1 MTPAIPLATATRAG
15 LMSPGDKALLQAA
28 GRAPTPAALA
38 TLAQGAAGSQTQFG
52 ILEDL
57 VALSGASCAST
68 VPIPA
73 RAIVFCVSSRTV
85 TAVAGAPSYGV
96 GVSGDPTQFGG
107 SLGAAAG
114 STNAGVVGPAPF
126 YGATPVLVTATSG
139 SFTGG
144 AVRIAIH
151 YALFGAPTD

>member
-1 MTPAIPLATATRAG
+1 MTASIPLATATRAG

-28 GRAPTPAALA
+28 GAPAPAALA
-38 TLAQGAAGSQTQFG
+38 TLAAGAAGSQTQFG
-52 ILEDL
+52 ILEEL
-57 VALSGASCAST
+57 VALSGTSSAST
-68 VPIPA
+68 VQIPA

-96 GVSGDPTQFGG
+96 GVSGNPTQFGG

-114 STNAGVVGPAPF
+114 ATNAGVVGPAPF
-126 YGATPVLVTATSG
+126 YAPTPVLITATRG

-151 YALFGAPTD
+151 YALFGAPTA